1 MKSVTEKLSA
11 IDHDA
16 ISIVEGAEAK
26 KQQLEQE
33 MHKKREQFDA
43 DLEARTNEKLL
54 KIKANIEQEIEE
66 NCKKEDEKTA
76 RQIANR
82 KNDFAQNHSIYAK
95 EILNRI
101 IEG

>member
-1 MKSVTEKLSA
+1 MKSVIDKLSVV
-11 IDHDA
+11 DHNA

-33 MHKKREQFDA
+33 MHKKREQFDTE
-43 DLEARTNEKLL
+43 LESRTNDKLN
-54 KIKANIEQEIEE
+54 KIRASIEQEIEIS
-66 NCKKEDEKTA
+66 CKEEEEKNA
-76 RQIANR
+76 RQIANI
-82 KNDFAQNHSIYAK
+82 KNDFAQNHSNYAK